1 MTNICSWGTCFT
13 IVPVLVC
20 ATKIMTLWHLS
31 HHSIICKNNTMEKE
45 FLVQMRRSSKCGSI
59 KIYEIFNLNLGSCA
73 DPWLTVSC
81 ILLDKSDLLILS
93 AKLISQKK
101 AKNPEIKFNSQQI
114 VYYCLSLNT
123 KNQGQRE
130 LELGPSPMSDSDMS
144 NMLKKARNTFEE
156 NKSYPQ
162 PLSDMNASTKRG
174 RLETQC

>member
-1 MTNICSWGTCFT
+1 
-13 IVPVLVC
+13 
-20 ATKIMTLWHLS
+20 
-31 HHSIICKNNTMEKE
+31 MEKE
-45 FLVQMRRSSKCGSI
+45 FLAQMRRSSKCGSI

-130 LELGPSPMSDSDMS
+130 LELGPSPMSDSDMI

-162 PLSDMNASTKRG
+162 PLSDMNASTKRD